1 MDKKL
6 NENLGNKI
14 INFVYAP
21 MYCVL
26 EDCNRP
32 NCHHCFPVKNC
43 REHKI
48 CLDEGQFEEYG
59 IFMKNKIINGTK
71 NN

>member
-1 MDKKL
+1 MNKKL
-6 NENLGNKI
+6 NDNLTNKI

-32 NCHHCFPVKNC
+32 NCHNCFPVKNC
-43 REHKI
+43 KEHQK
-48 CLDEGQFEEYG
+48 CLEEGQFKEYE
-59 IFMKNKIINGTK
+59 IFIKDKIINK
-71 NN
+71 MEK